1 VPSLCI
7 NLKQPGWQWIYI
19 FEMSL
24 SLFRKAVNMATSN
37 PYYVVFVELTLKPN
51 VSKTDAKE
59 LLVQNAA
66 ISIENEPGCFR
77 FDVVETYNDEAHFIL
92 FEIYRDENAFSEH
105 LKTKHYEKFD
115 AVSEQFFE
123 GKQIRLGGLVSGT
136 LDPLKG

>member
-1 VPSLCI
+1 
-7 NLKQPGWQWIYI
+7 
-19 FEMSL
+19 
-24 SLFRKAVNMATSN
+24 MATSN
-37 PYYVVFVELTLKPN
+37 PYYVVFVEFTLKPN

-77 FDVVETYNDEAHFIL
+77 FDVVETYNNEAHFIL

-105 LKTKHYEKFD
+105 LKTKHYQKFD

-136 LDPLKG
+136 PDPLIG